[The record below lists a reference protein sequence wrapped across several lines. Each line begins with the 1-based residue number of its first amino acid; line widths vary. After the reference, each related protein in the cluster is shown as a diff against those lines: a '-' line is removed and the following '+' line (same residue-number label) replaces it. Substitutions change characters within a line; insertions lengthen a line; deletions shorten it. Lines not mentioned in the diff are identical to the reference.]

1 MNEIEIQLAYPI
13 PTNGVTTNIIKVRRP
28 TVGDSLVADSLSGSD
43 LEKEAY
49 LMASLCQISPE
60 DIKKMDLIDYEKIK
74 DALVKKKGD

>member
-13 PTNGVTTNIIKVRRP
+13 ATNGIITKSLKVRRP
-28 TVGDSLVADSLSGSD
+28 TVGDSLVADSLPGSD